1 MNSLIITQDFDFAFT
16 FTFTLQP
23 AFPWQK
29 QDSTRKGFFFSH
41 QHGTKIFC
49 NAENWTFRKCRSEYL
64 KVLQEKG
71 EEYNLTARM
80 QNEAVLCRIKE
91 ARKILNTLKWRKSN
105 RIGHILSRVRT
116 TCYQHVFEGKIEG
129 NIRRWRRGKQPLNDF
144 KAIGKRKH

>member
-49 NAENWTFRKCRSEYL
+49 NAEN
-64 KVLQEKG
+64 
-71 EEYNLTARM
+71 
-80 QNEAVLCRIKE
+80 
-91 ARKILNTLKWRKSN
+91 
-105 RIGHILSRVRT
+105 
-116 TCYQHVFEGKIEG
+116 
-129 NIRRWRRGKQPLNDF
+129 
-144 KAIGKRKH
+144 